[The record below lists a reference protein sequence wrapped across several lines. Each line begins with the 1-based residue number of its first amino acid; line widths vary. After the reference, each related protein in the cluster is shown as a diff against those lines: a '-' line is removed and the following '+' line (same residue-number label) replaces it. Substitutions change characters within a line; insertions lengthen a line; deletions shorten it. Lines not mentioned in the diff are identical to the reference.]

1 MSNLKS
7 TLGRTGDIISCNSSF
22 EQGHHRFTTALFK
35 LLSEQRRQKSPKC
48 SCFTILKFCD
58 CYKLW
63 TIDLRIYAEVAKE
76 KNVRIYH
83 FFRENIFLNVSQTEG
98 LNVNRADNSLN
109 GGGRGDNYIPFL
121 ESKNSIKT
129 KSLPFP
135 LNMKLLFFTFLCKKE
150 TNSGIQIFLTF

>member
-35 LLSEQRRQKSPKC
+35 LLSEQRRQKLPKC

-109 GGGRGDNYIPFL
+109 GGGGGEIITFPFL
-121 ESKNSIKT
+121 KVKIQSK
-129 KSLPFP
+129 
-135 LNMKLLFFTFLCKKE
+135 LNP
-150 TNSGIQIFLTF
+150 SPSP